1 MIALR
6 SFALGLKNGLVRPG
20 LLFTLYAVNVAVAL
34 PMALVFGTILSL
46 GFENSMAVER
56 FLEGFDFAVFQDL
69 LNHTQ
74 KSMGA
79 FFQLVS
85 LVLVA
90 YVFVNTLLAGGIFSI
105 LKDGGSK
112 FSLATFFG
120 GCGKYFWR
128 FLRLFLIYAVITV
141 ITMAVV
147 GALLAGAYSLGVG
160 DPDSEVTAIVWGV
173 IVGAIGLAVLISLV
187 VLLDFAKVAI
197 VHADMRSML
206 KATRASFSFVFRH
219 LFSVKIVVL
228 LILLLFVAGTAA
240 YFLGSSDLG
249 MMNDLE
255 LILAFFVQQVF
266 ILFRIYLRV
275 AFYDC
280 ELNLYWHFAEVPR
293 VAAPAS
299 AAPMPAL

>member
-34 PMALVFGTILSL
+34 PIALVFGTILSM

-74 KSMGA
+74 KSMGV

-85 LVLVA
+85 VALVG
-90 YVFVNTLLAGGIFSI
+90 YVLVNTLLAGGIFSI

-112 FSLATFFG
+112 FSMATFFG

-128 FLRLFLIYAVITV
+128 FLRLLLIFAVITI

-147 GALLAGAYSLGVG
+147 GALLAGAYSLGTG
-160 DPDSEVTAIVWGV
+160 DPDSEVTAIAWGV
-173 IVGAIGLAVLISLV
+173 VVGVIALAVLISLV
-187 VLLDFAKVAI
+187 VLLDFAKVAT
-197 VHADMRSML
+197 VHGDMRSML

-219 LFSVKIVVL
+219 LFSVKIVVI
-228 LILLLFVAGTAA
+228 LIVLLFAGGTVA
-240 YFLGSSDLG
+240 YFLGISDIG

-255 LILAFFVQQVF
+255 LILAFFVQQVY
-266 ILFRIYLRV
+266 ILFRIYLRI

-293 VAAPAS
+293 VAAPAA
-299 AAPMPAL
+299 AAPIPAL